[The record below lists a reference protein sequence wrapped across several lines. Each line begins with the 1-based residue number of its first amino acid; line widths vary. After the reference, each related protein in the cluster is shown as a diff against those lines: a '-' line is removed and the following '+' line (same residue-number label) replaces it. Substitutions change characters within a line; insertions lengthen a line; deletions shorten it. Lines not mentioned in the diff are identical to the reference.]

1 MRKDQ
6 RAFTLVELL
15 VVIAIIAILIAL
27 LLPVLQRARA
37 SADAVVCQNNLKQLM
52 TGAILFADDHKGQL
66 PGGVTDRGDP
76 IEDHRC
82 WLTGDSV
89 RFEDSPYEGTLFR
102 YIRNAQTYICPAVK
116 DRPSAVTGEPV
127 NRDYAYANSL
137 TGAKL
142 VKVKR
147 CRFGV
152 DPLDNNTS
160 FDRLPV
166 RVFYHYEHHTTHL
179 IGWANINQAFEGG
192 NVRMTHLHNRGCY
205 YVTTDTSIC
214 FFNEPP
220 DIRID
225 IYWAIE
231 TPRGRTIPLELYN
244 RWGQFNEQ

>member
-1 MRKDQ
+1 MIVSCLSYRSSADMTPTKSYRLARQFQSRSWAGSHPIPVGCASAHHRTILGIDDCAHAQTLLNSFSATSVCSSAKRAVMRNDQ

-66 PGGVTDRGDP
+66 PGGVTDRSDP

-127 NRDYAYANSL
+127 NRDYAYAN
-137 TGAKL
+137 
-142 VKVKR
+142 
-147 CRFGV
+147 
-152 DPLDNNTS
+152 
-160 FDRLPV
+160 
-166 RVFYHYEHHTTHL
+166 Y
-179 IGWANINQAFEGG
+179 
-192 NVRMTHLHNRGCY
+192 
-205 YVTTDTSIC
+205 
-214 FFNEPP
+214 
-220 DIRID
+220 
-225 IYWAIE
+225 
-231 TPRGRTIPLELYN
+231 
-244 RWGQFNEQ
+244 